1 ILRLPI
7 NKESSK
13 TMNSAQR
20 AVSNRID
27 ALIEQATKDAL
38 RLIESEARRILRA
51 RNPARSFCMAMG
63 IATFYDKDKR
73 PLFDDHPA
81 LDSFYSF
88 LYEHNSALRLTG
100 WPMKIEG
107 PDEPTLTDW

>member
-1 ILRLPI
+1 
-7 NKESSK
+7 
-13 TMNSAQR
+13 MNNAQK
-20 AVSNRID
+20 AVSTRID

-63 IATFYDKDKR
+63 IASFCDKDGHS
-73 PLFDDHPA
+73 LSDDHPA
-81 LDSFYSF
+81 VNSFYEF

-100 WPMKIEG
+100 WPMKIDG
-107 PDEPTLTDW
+107 PDEPTITDW